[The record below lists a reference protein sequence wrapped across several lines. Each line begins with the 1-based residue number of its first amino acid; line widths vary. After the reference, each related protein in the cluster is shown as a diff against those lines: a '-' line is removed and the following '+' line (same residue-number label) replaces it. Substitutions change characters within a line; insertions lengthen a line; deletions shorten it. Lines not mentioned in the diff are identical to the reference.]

1 MNELAAIAALL
12 IFALCGV
19 LPIVGHVLAT
29 RRIAMRNDR
38 RRSSGQWITAA
49 ALADWKG
56 LALALALFG
65 LLLMVAP

>member
-1 MNELAAIAALL
+1 
-12 IFALCGV
+12 
-19 LPIVGHVLAT
+19 
-29 RRIAMRNDR
+29 MRNDR
-38 RRSSGQWITAA
+38 RRSSGHWITAA